1 MTDQKAAPAQDA
13 RNRQPAGGNVVTRF
27 FASIGLFIS
36 QVLDEI
42 RKVVR
47 PSREELGRYTMTVIV
62 FVTLVMLFVFSL
74 DWVFT
79 RLVFWV
85 FAE

>member
-1 MTDQKAAPAQDA
+1 MNDDKTASATGVRTRRSSD
-13 RNRQPAGGNVVTRF
+13 GNVVTRF
-27 FASIGLFIS
+27 FASIGLFLR
-36 QVLDEI
+36 QVLDEL

-47 PSREELGRYTMTVIV
+47 PSREELGRYTWTVIV
-62 FVTLVMLFVFSL
+62 FVLIVMLFTFGL

-79 RLVFWV
+79 KLVFWV

>member
-1 MTDQKAAPAQDA
+1 MTDQKAAPAHEVRKD
-13 RNRQPAGGNVVTRF
+13 RPAGGNVVTRF

>member
-1 MTDQKAAPAQDA
+1 MTEQKTAAAQA
-13 RNRQPAGGNVVTRF
+13 PRKGRASGGNVVTRF
-27 FASIGLFIS
+27 FGAVGLFIR
-36 QVLDEI
+36 QVLDEL

-47 PSREELGRYTMTVIV
+47 PSREELARYTWTVIV
-62 FVTLVMLFVFSL
+62 FVTVVMLFVFGL
-74 DWVFT
+74 DWAFT